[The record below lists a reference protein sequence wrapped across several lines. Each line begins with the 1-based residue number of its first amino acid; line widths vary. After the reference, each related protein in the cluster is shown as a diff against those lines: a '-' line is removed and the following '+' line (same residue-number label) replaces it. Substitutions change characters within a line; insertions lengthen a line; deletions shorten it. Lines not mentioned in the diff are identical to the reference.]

1 MEVETMKN
9 ILLKNVTVD
18 ELKKEIHLPINFSF
32 RILPEGDHII
42 IYGVE
47 HIDEFM
53 KYVSCLYVVESNIY
67 KTGIY
72 PVKFVT
78 HDTHINRNSRFMG
91 FKDIS
96 SFSKWKLSV

>member
-1 MEVETMKN
+1 MKN

-32 RILPEGDHII
+32 RMLPDRDII
-42 IYGVE
+42 EIHDVK

-53 KYVSCLYVVESNIY
+53 KCVSCLYIVESNLF

-78 HDTHINRNSRFMG
+78 HDAHINRNSRFMG
-91 FKDIS
+91 FKDLS